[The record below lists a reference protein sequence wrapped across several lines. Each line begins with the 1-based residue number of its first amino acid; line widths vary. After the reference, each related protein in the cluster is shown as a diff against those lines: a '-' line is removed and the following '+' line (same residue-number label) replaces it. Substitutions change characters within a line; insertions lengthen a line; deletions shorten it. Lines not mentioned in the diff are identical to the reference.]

1 MIPNLTKSLFAI
13 FASSGEGAVDK
24 DDLVSK
30 LFPTNP
36 WDVVIQ
42 ISAFVIL
49 LLIVFFIAYKPVR
62 KLLQQR
68 SEYVEGQ
75 ITSAEEANKVAQATA
90 SKKEET
96 IEEGKK
102 EAARIVKEAK
112 EEASKEATRIIAE
125 AKDEATKR
133 RIRADEESE
142 EAKEA
147 SLQEVKENIVDVAL
161 AASSKV
167 LEREVSKEDNE
178 RLISD
183 FVDSVYRGEEE

>member
-62 KLLQQR
+62 KLLQRR

-75 ITSAEEANKVAQATA
+75 ITSAEEAISELSQGMLLKAGTIIATGTPGGVAMGMKPPVYLKKGDVIRCEIQGIGSLVNKV
-90 SKKEET
+90 
-96 IEEGKK
+96 G
-102 EAARIVKEAK
+102 
-112 EEASKEATRIIAE
+112 
-125 AKDEATKR
+125 
-133 RIRADEESE
+133 
-142 EAKEA
+142 
-147 SLQEVKENIVDVAL
+147 
-161 AASSKV
+161 
-167 LEREVSKEDNE
+167 
-178 RLISD
+178 
-183 FVDSVYRGEEE
+183 